1 MAERALRYDV
11 QGLRAI
17 AVTLVLVNHFWPYP
31 LAGGFVGVDVFFVIS
46 GFLITSGLIRRP
58 PQAPRDLLGFWARR
72 IRRLLPAACLVLLVA
87 LIVSFVWAPRTMHL
101 NIVAQT
107 IGAAVYGQ
115 NWVLSATATDYFAAS
130 ASHTPIQHYWS
141 LSVEE
146 QFYLVWPVLIMLLAW
161 LTRRTSGR
169 KFWIPAGLG
178 AVAVASLAF
187 SVWYTHTSPTAAY
200 FITPTRMW
208 ELAAGGLIAV
218 VANSGWQIRSASLRA
233 ILAWVGVAMI
243 MTSAFW
249 FSSATPFPSFTAL
262 LPVGGAALAILVSA
276 DDVKWSPNIFWRW
289 WPVQTVGDISYSIYL
304 WHWPAIVL
312 VPMVMGRNADTTI
325 KWIII
330 GCVLVVSYLTK
341 RFVEDGPRFSP
352 VFVKS
357 LRNTFLLG
365 LTISLTVIACS
376 LEVRSVELRLQ
387 GQEAQQAQAANMA
400 EQQFG
405 NNSDSRVCIGAGV
418 VLNQQCATKD
428 TSTLLY
434 QPSVIANNPWIMCNT
449 MPPYTDIQ
457 RCHFGATTGDKHV
470 LLIGNSH
477 AMQWAPVLDDIAKD
491 NGWVGDTLTGAG
503 CAPNVGIQIFR
514 ESGETAAC
522 AALGDEE
529 LKEAISGNYDLVI
542 LSAERTDTLDGAAEK
557 THWASVTASQQA
569 VYNELQAAGVNVLV
583 IRDTPAP
590 GVNIPDCIS
599 AHPTK
604 WSACNYRDSTNT
616 TSQDPLY
623 DITMSTADPK
633 IIGVAVNDLLC
644 TTDGVC
650 PAVIGGVIV
659 FMDDNHLSAQFAQ
672 SLRPVIEPAMT
683 QLLGS

>member
-31 LAGGFVGVDVFFVIS
+31 LAGGYVGVDVFFVIS

-58 PQAPRDLLGFWARR
+58 PQAPRDLLSFWARR
-72 IRRLLPAACLVLLVA
+72 IRRLLPAACLVLLIA

-101 NIVAQT
+101 NIVMQT

-115 NWVLSATATDYFAAS
+115 NWVLAATATDYFAAS
-130 ASHTPIQHYWS
+130 SSHTPIQHYWS

-146 QFYLVWPVLIMLLAW
+146 QFYLVWPVLIMFLAW
-161 LTRRTSGR
+161 LTRRRSER
-169 KFWIPAGLG
+169 KFWIPVGLG
-178 AVAVASLAF
+178 ILALASLVF
-187 SVWYTHTSPTAAY
+187 SVWYSHSSPTAAY

-208 ELAAGGLIAV
+208 ELAAGGLVAV
-218 VANSGWQIRSASLRA
+218 AANTGWQLQSARLRA
-233 ILAWVGVAMI
+233 VLAWVGVIMI
-243 MTSAFW
+243 MVSAFW

-262 LPVGGAALAILVSA
+262 LPVGGAALAILVAA

-289 WPVQTVGDISYSIYL
+289 WPVQTAGDISYSIYL

-312 VPMVMGRNADTTI
+312 VPMVMGRNADTPM
-325 KWIII
+325 KWGII
-330 GCVLVVSYLTK
+330 GGVLIVSYLTK

-357 LRNTFLLG
+357 LRNTFLMG
-365 LTISLTVIACS
+365 LTISLTVVGCS
-376 LEVRSVELRLQ
+376 LDVRSVELRLQ
-387 GQEAQQAQAANMA
+387 DEEAQLALIASMG
-400 EQQFG
+400 QQQLG
-405 NNSDSRVCIGAGV
+405 NHSDSRRCIGAGV
-418 VLNQQCATKD
+418 VLNPECATKD
-428 TSTLLY
+428 SSTLLY

-449 MPPYTDIQ
+449 MPPYTDVQ
-457 RCHFGATTGDKHV
+457 RCHFGATSGDKHI

-477 AMQWAPVLDDIAKD
+477 AMQWAPVLDDISKD
-491 NGWVGDTLTGAG
+491 YGWVGDTLTGAG
-503 CAPNVGIQIFR
+503 CSPDIGIQISR
-514 ESGETAAC
+514 EAGATDAC
-522 AALGDEE
+522 AALGDEQ
-529 LKEAISGNYDLVI
+529 LQEAISGKYDLVI
-542 LSAERTDTLDGAAEK
+542 LSAERSDALVGPAEK

-569 VYNELQAAGVNVLV
+569 VYDELKAAGVNVLV

-590 GVNIPDCIS
+590 YINIPDCIA
-599 AHPTK
+599 AHTQK
-604 WSACNYRDSTNT
+604 WSACNYRDSTNS

-623 DITMSTADPK
+623 DITMSNADPK
-633 IIGVAVNDLLC
+633 ILGVAANNLLC
-644 TTDGVC
+644 NTDGVC

-683 QLLGS
+683 QLLQ